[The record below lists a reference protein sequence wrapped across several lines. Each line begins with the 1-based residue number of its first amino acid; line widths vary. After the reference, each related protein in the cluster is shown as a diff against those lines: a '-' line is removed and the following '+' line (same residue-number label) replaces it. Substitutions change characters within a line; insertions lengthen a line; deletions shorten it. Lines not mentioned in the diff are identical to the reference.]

1 MLFNARC
8 LGTKWQVR
16 HANPSREATIKSEP
30 SPRVRFILKRLGV
43 LLLRYVFLCIYYDP
57 SFHLYMP
64 DGIPWKQEDFSP
76 GNQQLFWRFL
86 FSFEDLETQARHLL
100 TRGTFIRLYIV
111 FDQLIPDYLIL
122 SSYHDILS
130 IIAIGLRIDTPEEWP
145 PLFGQIGQAYSV
157 RRYWSHF
164 WHLLVYRS
172 FSAHAEYMIIKATGT
187 RKRTEM
193 TRYVNNACVFVLSGL
208 MHALVEW
215 TLSPDSCSRCGC
227 WATFWRYCLQFGA
240 IIVEEV
246 FQNVGQK
253 LECRLIQAQ
262 TRYMF
267 VTTLHRVSGYIWV
280 IFWTLWSKELTFFPQ
295 HALDPA
301 SSTLHLQLSNNLS
314 IQISSQRFYEGEYL
328 ILGMSGTEVLFTVG
342 IICNAMQIITFGKD
356 ALHVYRSI
364 RDNGAPDPRLESY
377 LDLAAT
383 GYKSLRDHSH
393 GPLPLTND
401 QQQILDLSEKAYKS
415 LQMFQSKFQELQL
428 DMQSR
433 KGLVGSLRAVKA
445 GFKTLFNDKELKDL
459 EKDFRRYEQLLQV
472 HLIQRVCSQSDASAL
487 LTQEAFTR
495 LEANQQEVV
504 IKLAEGRTQLC
515 DLVSRESTMIKDH
528 VQNEFASQKQYE
540 DDKKRQQ
547 QLLASLR
554 YPEMNARK
562 NQIATNFPNTCHW
575 IFKTAR
581 PSRISSPSS
590 TDGDHDDDDS
600 DDSSDNWSED
610 AASNDQ
616 DKTDSTALGNN
627 AGLPENVPEEHT
639 PFARWLMSDSRM
651 FWISG
656 KPASGKST
664 LMKFIATTRK
674 TRDNL
679 EVWRPSV
686 QILTHYFW
694 KLGSEMEKN
703 LRGMLLSLT
712 HQVLFHQVDLI
723 RSLWERP
730 EISFIHQ
737 KWSHADWAF
746 EEIENLLC
754 KTLELSD
761 YAFFIMIDG
770 LDESAE
776 FEKYL
781 SVPDHNPNV
790 LDRFIQLKK
799 VKVCASS
806 REENTFCRHF
816 EGVES
821 LRIHDLTEHDIRRF
835 AKSRLKALNLSK
847 SWHRQYLLDELTLN
861 SHGVFLWALIERVK
875 HAPRDIMELF
885 QDIWERSGK
894 DGDVASYRVT
904 ASQYLNLVLAATRLQ
919 QDGHSYSIS
928 QLPHSFLVVA
938 MASETRDVKSMLDP
952 ARRIAVPDFLERCS
966 KVELELPITC
976 CGLLEVNDREINFG
990 TTEVLDSLMHHDKKT
1005 IRFVHRCAIDYLT
1018 DTESGAALLGAC
1030 RWSKEEPIA
1039 RLLGGYMM
1047 RGRFLKTGPPRIFF
1061 DHIADGRRFFRPTR
1075 TYTCLDAVL
1084 SFIESG
1090 VLSGSSWPEFFIRTS
1105 RKWQLAGAFQQQF
1118 FWSHPGRSACG
1129 TSELE
1134 IQFFGYCSP

>member
-1 MLFNARC
+1 M
-8 LGTKWQVR
+8 
-16 HANPSREATIKSEP
+16 
-30 SPRVRFILKRLGV
+30 
-43 LLLRYVFLCIYYDP
+43 
-57 SFHLYMP
+57 
-64 DGIPWKQEDFSP
+64 
-76 GNQQLFWRFL
+76 
-86 FSFEDLETQARHLL
+86 
-100 TRGTFIRLYIV
+100 
-111 FDQLIPDYLIL
+111 
-122 SSYHDILS
+122 SY
-130 IIAIGLRIDTPEEWP
+130 A
-145 PLFGQIGQAYSV
+145 
-157 RRYWSHF
+157 
-164 WHLLVYRS
+164 
-172 FSAHAEYMIIKATGT
+172 
-187 RKRTEM
+187 
-193 TRYVNNACVFVLSGL
+193 ACF
-208 MHALVEW
+208 
-215 TLSPDSCSRCGC
+215 T
-227 WATFWRYCLQFGA
+227 
-240 IIVEEV
+240 
-246 FQNVGQK
+246 
-253 LECRLIQAQ
+253 
-262 TRYMF
+262 
-267 VTTLHRVSGYIWV
+267 
-280 IFWTLWSKELTFFPQ
+280 Q

-328 ILGMSGTEVLFTVG
+328 ILGMSGTEVLFAVG

-504 IKLAEGRTQLC
+504 IKLAEGCTQLC

-528 VQNEFASQKQYE
+528 VQNEFACQKQYE
-540 DDKKRQQ
+540 DDEKRQQ

-694 KLGSEMEKN
+694 KPGSEMEKN

-861 SHGVFLWALIERVK
+861 SHGVFLWVSLILDSVTRACRLTNDIQALIERVK

-885 QDIWERSGK
+885 QDIWERSGE

-976 CGLLEVNDREINFG
+976 C
-990 TTEVLDSLMHHDKKT
+990 
-1005 IRFVHRCAIDYLT
+1005 
-1018 DTESGAALLGAC
+1018 
-1030 RWSKEEPIA
+1030 
-1039 RLLGGYMM
+1039 
-1047 RGRFLKTGPPRIFF
+1047 
-1061 DHIADGRRFFRPTR
+1061 
-1075 TYTCLDAVL
+1075 
-1084 SFIESG
+1084 
-1090 VLSGSSWPEFFIRTS
+1090 
-1105 RKWQLAGAFQQQF
+1105 
-1118 FWSHPGRSACG
+1118 
-1129 TSELE
+1129 
-1134 IQFFGYCSP
+1134 